1 MKLERKQKK
10 KKRQT
15 KLGTPGLKETL
26 FFEQKKVNHQTK
38 ERMRI
43 MAVLKSWSRST
54 SLLQTAL
61 CPVRDGAASRSRI
74 RTRHV
79 HSLRG
84 AGVELR
90 KVSLEGLVLGSS
102 SSSLPGY
109 NE

>member
-1 MKLERKQKK
+1 MKLERKQKNK
-10 KKRQT
+10 WQT
-15 KLGTPGLKETL
+15 KLETPGLKETI